1 MFIIGN
7 DNFSKRTLYSN
18 EERDAFLI
26 ERSDKKLVLKG
37 GPSFLQEGFIYNC
50 DVNYRD
56 YQNPSDG
63 SNIRI
68 LYSPKLEWE
77 PEKVRYR
84 SS

>member
-1 MFIIGN
+1 M
-7 DNFSKRTLYSN
+7 
-18 EERDAFLI
+18 
-26 ERSDKKLVLKG
+26 
-37 GPSFLQEGFIYNC
+37 QEGFIYNR

-77 PEKVRYR
+77 PEKVRY
-84 SS
+84 SSS

>member
-37 GPSFLQEGFIYNC
+37 GPSFFARGFYI
-50 DVNYRD
+50 
-56 YQNPSDG
+56 
-63 SNIRI
+63 
-68 LYSPKLEWE
+68 
-77 PEKVRYR
+77 
-84 SS
+84 